1 MARSNENVIE
11 AAFARLAASE
21 ERTVRE
27 GLVRVMREAV
37 RYALD
42 IHDAKHQRHLTSG
55 DTYGWLVV
63 HNGASVQME
72 VTSAGEA
79 IGDVTARLLRM
90 EGRVRRTGWVGVVMA
105 GINPP
110 SFFSLD
116 YELDVMHDTVDM
128 TARAF
133 AEKFKPVG

>member
-1 MARSNENVIE
+1 
-11 AAFARLAASE
+11 
-21 ERTVRE
+21 
-27 GLVRVMREAV
+27 
-37 RYALD
+37 
-42 IHDAKHQRHLTSG
+42 
-55 DTYGWLVV
+55 
-63 HNGASVQME
+63 ME

-128 TARAF
+128 TARTF

>member
-27 GLVRVMREAV
+27 GLVRVMRDAV

-90 EGRVRRTGWVGVVMA
+90 EEGSGVPA
-105 GINPP
+105 G
-110 SFFSLD
+110 SAS
-116 YELDVMHDTVDM
+116 
-128 TARAF
+128 
-133 AEKFKPVG
+133 